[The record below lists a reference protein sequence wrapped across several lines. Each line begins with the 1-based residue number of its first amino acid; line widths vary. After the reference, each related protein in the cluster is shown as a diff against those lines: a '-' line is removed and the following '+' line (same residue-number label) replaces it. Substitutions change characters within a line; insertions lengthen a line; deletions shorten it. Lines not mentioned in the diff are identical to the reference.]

1 MVISSTKQSQ
11 HTLTQKLRDMVLALL
26 EEMVTD
32 YDEKWGGGKMSAA
45 AYDVAWVAM
54 VRELHNRKQ
63 LAFPDSFN
71 WLLRHQSIGSIFG
84 GAVSSFCK

>member
-1 MVISSTKQSQ
+1 MVTSLTKQSQ
-11 HTLTQKLRDMVLALL
+11 PTLGLKLRDMVLALL
-26 EEMVTD
+26 EEMVAD

-54 VRELHNRKQ
+54 VREPHNPDQ
-63 LAFPDSFN
+63 LAFSDSFN
-71 WLLRHQSIGSIFG
+71 WLLRHESIGSIFG

>member
-1 MVISSTKQSQ
+1 MVISSIKQSQ

-26 EEMVTD
+26 EEMVAD

-54 VRELHNRKQ
+54 VREPHNPDQ
-63 LAFPDSFN
+63 LAFCDSFN
-71 WLLRHQSIGSIFG
+71 WLLRHESIGSIFG